1 MSAASATRARI
12 LQVGTDRLGL
22 DMRSVILSTQG
33 YQVTNCSN
41 GFEAIRAAA
50 VERVHVVLID
60 LDRDGSEMTLIAQ
73 EIKRVRPEVPTIVL
87 TERATPEN
95 KIPELCRLA
104 DELVPKEQG
113 PEAILMS
120 VRRVL
125 GKQASASITRAK

>member
-12 LQVGTDRLGL
+12 LQVGTDR
-22 DMRSVILSTQG
+22 
-33 YQVTNCSN
+33 Y
-41 GFEAIRAAA
+41 
-50 VERVHVVLID
+50 
-60 LDRDGSEMTLIAQ
+60 GSEMTLIAQ